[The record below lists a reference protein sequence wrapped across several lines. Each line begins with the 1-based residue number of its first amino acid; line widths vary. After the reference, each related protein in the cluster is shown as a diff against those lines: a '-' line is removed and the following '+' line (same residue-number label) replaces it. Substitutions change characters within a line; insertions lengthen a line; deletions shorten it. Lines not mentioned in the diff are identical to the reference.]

1 MMKFLS
7 TISFLVILLMALSI
21 IAATT
26 KAGEI
31 KFDFENA
38 NQLKE
43 WECVITYPLITR
55 TLI

>member
-1 MMKFLS
+1 MKFLS